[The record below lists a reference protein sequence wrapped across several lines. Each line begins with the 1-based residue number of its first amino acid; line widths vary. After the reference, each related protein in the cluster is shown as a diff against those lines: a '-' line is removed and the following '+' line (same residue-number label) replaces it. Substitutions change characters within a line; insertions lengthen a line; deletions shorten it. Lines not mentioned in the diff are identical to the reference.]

1 MPQIQVKKV
10 VAVCFLEAVK
20 LCLDQLGAFRLE
32 LSQQGVPGSPDV
44 ARYYGE
50 VRRLRDYLQRCVSA
64 YPDHVTLDIAASDA
78 ALLVACCRRSVEVAD
93 VRLSEQALA
102 NDERQWLQRKRQ
114 VLADWAVELAEK
126 PLMELPLKRLSS
138 TIGEATRGL
147 TTRLQNKVFGDVRD
161 RPKIVAPTST
171 TSIMTGLQSFG
182 EQIAALDEPGRPQLP
197 AAGTVA
203 VDPAPSPATPP
214 PSTPQPPPPP
224 VAPPKPA
231 AVAAPQAPVTCSVVF
246 DHLRLR
252 DPRLRSLVGIDLR
265 NFERIVATGDY
276 RLATVLL
283 ASLVEAAVLDHVIP
297 RRAEFGL
304 TGTPDTWNTQDLL
317 IKVMGGR
324 GTPQDLSLAYHLF
337 SARNLLRPA
346 LQIVNPAI
354 VTMSSFERMRELV
367 QRALQVL
374 GFAPATNEAMAR
386 PVADG

>member
-64 YPDHVTLDIAASDA
+64 YPDQVTLDIAATDA
-78 ALLVACCRRSVEVAD
+78 SLLVACCRRAVEVAD
-93 VRLSEQALA
+93 VRLSEQAVA

-114 VLADWAVELAEK
+114 VLGDWAVELAEK
-126 PLMELPLKRLSS
+126 PLLELPLKRLSS

-161 RPKIVAPTST
+161 RPKIVAPNST

-182 EQIAALDEPGRPQLP
+182 EQIAALDEPDRPPLP
-197 AAGTVA
+197 ATSGM
-203 VDPAPSPATPP
+203 APEPVTP
-214 PSTPQPPPPP
+214 PPPPP

-231 AVAAPQAPVTCSVVF
+231 AVAAPPAPVNCSVVF

-324 GTPQDLSLAYHLF
+324 STPQDLSLAYHLF

-367 QRALQVL
+367 QRALQAL
-374 GFAPATNEAMAR
+374 GFAPATTEAMAR
-386 PVADG
+386 PGADS

>member
-64 YPDHVTLDIAASDA
+64 YPDMVTLDIAASDA
-78 ALLVACCRRSVEVAD
+78 SLLVACCRRAVEVAD
-93 VRLSEQALA
+93 VRLSEQAIA

-114 VLADWAVELAEK
+114 VLGDWAVELAEK
-126 PLMELPLKRLSS
+126 PLLELPLKRLSA

-161 RPKIVAPTST
+161 RPKIVAPNST

-182 EQIAALDEPGRPQLP
+182 EQIAALDEPDRPPLP
-197 AAGTVA
+197 AASTT
-203 VDPAPSPATPP
+203 APEPVTPP
-214 PSTPQPPPPP
+214 PPQQQQP

-231 AVAAPQAPVTCSVVF
+231 AVAAPSAPAPCSVVF

-324 GTPQDLSLAYHLF
+324 STPQDLSLAYHLF

-367 QRALQVL
+367 QRALQAL
-374 GFAPATNEAMAR
+374 GFAPATTEAMAR